1 MAEQHG
7 HFGIGHVLDLSGQ
20 IVAERR
26 IGGAI
31 GGRAI
36 AGHGVRN
43 RKRQMLRIVAD
54 QQRPFAA
61 FRLPCIGGNIE
72 MTERVAVEIDMHT
85 LAFMRGQLY
94 LDEALQLTVGMEH
107 ATLRRAH
114 IQLGHGGAGDI
125 GIIGDDEIHTG
136 RGGGD
141 RAVRE
146 RGVAQSVAEREAYG
160 HAHGLVIT
168 VADEQALAIDRVTPD
183 GRIPAGARAILVLH
197 RPGFGQMSGWVDFAG
212 QRAHGG
218 GGAGLAGQ
226 SYVQH
231 GGNIVEPRQFHR
243 GTGDEHDHHRF
254 AGLRQRRY
262 EIVLRLRNRHGGPVE
277 AFGFAAFV
285 EANDGQHH
293 IHGVLL
299 GERDGVVQQHLI
311 RLALAVVT
319 LLVAGQYQSFGVLDL
334 VEDVLLLGGVHLG

>member
-7 HFGIGHVLDLSGQ
+7 HFGVGHVLDPAGQ

-146 RGVAQSVAEREAYG
+146 RGVAQTVAERETYG
-160 HAHGLVIT
+160 HAHGLVIA
-168 VADEQALAIDRVTPD
+168 VADERALAVDRVTPD
-183 GRIPAGARAILVLH
+183 GRIPAGTRAILVLH

-218 GGAGLAGQ
+218 GSACLTGQ

-231 GGNIVEPRQFHR
+231 GRNIVEPRQFHR
-243 GTGDEHDHHRF
+243 GTGDEHNHHRL

-262 EIVLRLRNRHGGPVE
+262 EIVLHLRNRHGGPVK

-311 RLALAVVT
+311 RLALAVVA

>member
-1 MAEQHG
+1 
-7 HFGIGHVLDLSGQ
+7 
-20 IVAERR
+20 
-26 IGGAI
+26 
-31 GGRAI
+31 
-36 AGHGVRN
+36 
-43 RKRQMLRIVAD
+43 
-54 QQRPFAA
+54 
-61 FRLPCIGGNIE
+61 
-72 MTERVAVEIDMHT
+72 
-85 LAFMRGQLY
+85 
-94 LDEALQLTVGMEH
+94 
-107 ATLRRAH
+107 
-114 IQLGHGGAGDI
+114 
-125 GIIGDDEIHTG
+125 
-136 RGGGD
+136 
-141 RAVRE
+141 
-146 RGVAQSVAEREAYG
+146 
-160 HAHGLVIT
+160 
-168 VADEQALAIDRVTPD
+168 
-183 GRIPAGARAILVLH
+183 
-197 RPGFGQMSGWVDFAG
+197 MSGWVDFAG

-218 GGAGLAGQ
+218 GRAGLAGQ

-231 GGNIVEPRQFHR
+231 GRNIVEPRQFHR

-262 EIVLRLRNRHGGPVE
+262 EIVLRLRNRHGGPVK